1 MTRVERRAF
10 IVGTLGLLAAPLAA
24 EGQQTPMP
32 EIGFL
37 SSTSSAPYAPF
48 VAAFLEGVKEV
59 GFVAGRNVTI
69 AYRWGDGQFDRLP
82 ALADDLVRRQVTVI
96 AVGGGGV
103 TAVAAKKATSTIPI
117 VFAFGSD
124 PIKLGLVAS
133 LNRPG
138 GNVTGVTGI
147 AVTLGQK
154 RLELLRA
161 LLPDVAVVGFLLN
174 QGSPNTAFDLPEMQA
189 AARALGLRL
198 IVVNA
203 SSEHEINKA
212 FVTLAERRAAAL
224 VVQAEPFLFSR
235 REQIVAL
242 AARHGI
248 PAVYVD
254 RVFPVTGGLMSY
266 GSDFRDVNRQ
276 AGIYAGRILK
286 GEKPANLPVVQ
297 SIKYELVINLKTAK
311 ALGLTIPPSVLAR
324 ADEVIE

>member
-1 MTRVERRAF
+1 MNRRQF
-10 IVGTLGLLAAPLAA
+10 ISMLGAVAWPFAARAQQAA
-24 EGQQTPMP
+24 MP
-32 EIGFL
+32 VIGYL
-37 SSTSSAPYAPF
+37 SSTSSGPYAVF
-48 VAAFLEGVKEV
+48 VAAFLQGLKEA
-59 GFVAGRNVTI
+59 GFVEGQNVMI
-69 AYRWGDGQFDRLP
+69 EYRWGDGQFDRLP

-147 AVTLGQK
+147 AVALGQK
-154 RLELLRA
+154 RLGLLRD

-174 QGSPNTAFDLPEMQA
+174 PESPNTAFDLPEMQA
-189 AARALGLRL
+189 AARALGLQL
-198 IVVNA
+198 IIVNA
-203 SSEHEINKA
+203 SSDHEINTA
-212 FVTLAERRAAAL
+212 FVVLAQRRAAAL

-235 REQIVAL
+235 RDQFVAL

-254 RVFPVTGGLMSY
+254 RVFPAAGGLMSY

-286 GEKPANLPVVQ
+286 GEKPADLPVVQ

-311 ALGLTIPPSVLAR
+311 ALGLDVPATLLAL